1 MSLITSVSRPVLW
14 AVWEVGTEIEKHLAG
29 QERGLEQ
36 ERGHEQ
42 E

>member
-1 MSLITSVSRPVLW
+1 MSFITRDSRPVLW
-14 AVWEVGTEIEKHLAG
+14 TVWEVETEIEKHLAG

-36 ERGHEQ
+36 DRGHEQ